1 MNYHVTLRRW
11 TLIFRFCGL
20 FYEDFQK
27 KRLKKFFWT
36 FYKFSD
42 LSRFPANPFEPANDS
57 SVVNVG
63 LDLWFLNQIDA
74 VEQVFD
80 VNLIVEL
87 EWTDTR

>member
-1 MNYHVTLRRW
+1 MIKILF
-11 TLIFRFCGL
+11 LINFIGASL
-20 FYEDFQK
+20 YN
-27 KRLKKFFWT
+27 
-36 FYKFSD
+36 D
-42 LSRFPANPFEPANDS
+42 LLEGYNQFEPANDS

-87 EWTDTR
+87 EWIDTR

>member
-1 MNYHVTLRRW
+1 M
-11 TLIFRFCGL
+11 IKIL
-20 FYEDFQK
+20 FFVNVIGASMYN
-27 KRLKKFFWT
+27 
-36 FYKFSD
+36 D
-42 LSRFPANPFEPANDS
+42 LLEGYNQFEPANNS

-87 EWTDTR
+87 EWIDTR

>member
-1 MNYHVTLRRW
+1 MIKILV
-11 TLIFRFCGL
+11 LINFVGANL
-20 FYEDFQK
+20 
-27 KRLKKFFWT
+27 
-36 FYKFSD
+36 YKD
-42 LSRFPANPFEPANDS
+42 LLDGYNQFEPANDS

-87 EWTDTR
+87 EWIDTR

>member
-1 MNYHVTLRRW
+1 M
-11 TLIFRFCGL
+11 IKIL
-20 FYEDFQK
+20 FWVNFIDASLYN
-27 KRLKKFFWT
+27 
-36 FYKFSD
+36 D
-42 LSRFPANPFEPANDS
+42 LLDDYNPFEPANDS

>member
-1 MNYHVTLRRW
+1 MIKILV
-11 TLIFRFCGL
+11 LINFIGANL
-20 FYEDFQK
+20 YN
-27 KRLKKFFWT
+27 
-36 FYKFSD
+36 D
-42 LSRFPANPFEPANDS
+42 LLNGYNQFEPANDS

>member
-1 MNYHVTLRRW
+1 M
-11 TLIFRFCGL
+11 IKIL
-20 FYEDFQK
+20 FFVNFIGASLYNNLLEG
-27 KRLKKFFWT
+27 
-36 FYKFSD
+36 Y
-42 LSRFPANPFEPANDS
+42 NPFEPANDS

-87 EWTDTR
+87 EWIDTR

>member
-1 MNYHVTLRRW
+1 MIKILV
-11 TLIFRFCGL
+11 LINFISASL
-20 FYEDFQK
+20 YN
-27 KRLKKFFWT
+27 
-36 FYKFSD
+36 D
-42 LSRFPANPFEPANDS
+42 LLDDYNQFEPANDS

>member
-1 MNYHVTLRRW
+1 M
-11 TLIFRFCGL
+11 IKIL
-20 FYEDFQK
+20 FWVNFIDASLYN
-27 KRLKKFFWT
+27 
-36 FYKFSD
+36 D
-42 LSRFPANPFEPANDS
+42 LLDDYNLFEPANDS
-57 SVVNVG
+57 SVVHVG

>member
-1 MNYHVTLRRW
+1 MICMDGYN
-11 TLIFRFCGL
+11 
-20 FYEDFQK
+20 Q
-27 KRLKKFFWT
+27 
-36 FYKFSD
+36 
-42 LSRFPANPFEPANDS
+42 FEPANDS

-87 EWTDTR
+87 EWIDTR

>member
-1 MNYHVTLRRW
+1 MIKILV
-11 TLIFRFCGL
+11 LINLIGASL
-20 FYEDFQK
+20 YN
-27 KRLKKFFWT
+27 
-36 FYKFSD
+36 D
-42 LSRFPANPFEPANDS
+42 LLDGYNQFEPANDS

>member
-1 MNYHVTLRRW
+1 MNK
-11 TLIFRFCGL
+11 IL
-20 FYEDFQK
+20 FWINFIDASLYN
-27 KRLKKFFWT
+27 
-36 FYKFSD
+36 D
-42 LSRFPANPFEPANDS
+42 LLDDYNPFEPANDS

>member
-1 MNYHVTLRRW
+1 MIKILV
-11 TLIFRFCGL
+11 LINLIGASL
-20 FYEDFQK
+20 YN
-27 KRLKKFFWT
+27 
-36 FYKFSD
+36 D
-42 LSRFPANPFEPANDS
+42 LLDGYNQFEPANDS

-87 EWTDTR
+87 EWIDTR

>member
-1 MNYHVTLRRW
+1 MNK
-11 TLIFRFCGL
+11 IL
-20 FYEDFQK
+20 FWINFIDASLYN
-27 KRLKKFFWT
+27 
-36 FYKFSD
+36 D
-42 LSRFPANPFEPANDS
+42 LLDDYNPFEPANDS

-63 LDLWFLNQIDA
+63 LDLWFLNQINA

>member
-1 MNYHVTLRRW
+1 M
-11 TLIFRFCGL
+11 IKIL
-20 FYEDFQK
+20 FWVNFIDASLYN
-27 KRLKKFFWT
+27 
-36 FYKFSD
+36 D
-42 LSRFPANPFEPANDS
+42 LLEGYNQFEPANDS

>member
-1 MNYHVTLRRW
+1 M
-11 TLIFRFCGL
+11 IKIL
-20 FYEDFQK
+20 FWINFIDASLYN
-27 KRLKKFFWT
+27 
-36 FYKFSD
+36 D
-42 LSRFPANPFEPANDS
+42 LLDDYNPFEPANDS

>member
-1 MNYHVTLRRW
+1 M
-11 TLIFRFCGL
+11 IKIL
-20 FYEDFQK
+20 FWVNFIDASLYN
-27 KRLKKFFWT
+27 
-36 FYKFSD
+36 D
-42 LSRFPANPFEPANDS
+42 LLEGYNQFEPANDS
-57 SVVNVG
+57 SVVHVG

>member
-1 MNYHVTLRRW
+1 MIKILVLINFISASLYNDLLDNYN
-11 TLIFRFCGL
+11 
-20 FYEDFQK
+20 Q
-27 KRLKKFFWT
+27 
-36 FYKFSD
+36 
-42 LSRFPANPFEPANDS
+42 FEPANDS

-87 EWTDTR
+87 EWIDTR